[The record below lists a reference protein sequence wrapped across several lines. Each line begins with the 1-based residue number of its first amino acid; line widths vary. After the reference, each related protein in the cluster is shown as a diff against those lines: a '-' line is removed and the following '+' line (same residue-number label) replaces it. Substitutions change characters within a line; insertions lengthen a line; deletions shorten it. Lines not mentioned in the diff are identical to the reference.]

1 MSFTLPLQKVAALSA
16 ACREFD
22 VFLQIHGPESLQGMR
37 KRQLTMVDGCKIS
50 SSPKTARWLWH
61 CALGALLLAGPIPF
75 AFAQGGQS
83 EFSKTTPSNPPPSAP
98 APAPAAPAPAPAP
111 VAAKPA
117 SPVGG
122 PAWQTN
128 VAQPPQP
135 VPAPLQES
143 DAQVIGKVNDY
154 FNKLTDLQ
162 GTFLQTDPD
171 GKQKR
176 GKFYF
181 QRPGK
186 VRFDYIQPASLRII
200 SDGKTLAIEDQSAN
214 TRETYPLDV
223 TPFKLLL
230 SEKVDLAVDAKI
242 LGVEQGPELS
252 VLTVEDKNG
261 DSAGRIRLFFN
272 KADTSLKEWIVTDAQ
287 GLDTR
292 IEVSEVEQNKK
303 VAENLFIISAFGP
316 GDR

>member
-1 MSFTLPLQKVAALSA
+1 
-16 ACREFD
+16 
-22 VFLQIHGPESLQGMR
+22 
-37 KRQLTMVDGCKIS
+37 MVDGREVL
-50 SSPKTARWLWH
+50 SSPRTARWLKH
-61 CALGALLLAGPIPF
+61 CTVGALLLAGPIPF

-83 EFSKTTPSNPPPSAP
+83 EFSKTTPSNPPPAVAATAP
-98 APAPAAPAPAPAP
+98 APAPAAPAAAP
-111 VAAKPA
+111 VAARPA
-117 SPVGG
+117 SPVGGG

-128 VAQPPQP
+128 VAQPPQTA
-135 VPAPLQES
+135 PAAVQES
-143 DAQVIGKVNDY
+143 NAQVVASVNDY
-154 FNKLTDLQ
+154 FNKLSDLQ

-171 GKQKR
+171 GRHKKGR
-176 GKFYF
+176 FYF

-186 VRFDYIQPASLRII
+186 VRFDYTQPASLRII
-200 SDGKTLAIEDQSAN
+200 SDGRTLAIEDQSAN
-214 TRETYPLDV
+214 TSERYPLDV

-230 SEKVDLAVDAKI
+230 SEKVDLAVDARI
-242 LGVEQGPELS
+242 LGVEQGPDLT

-261 DSAGRIRLFFN
+261 DSSGRIRLFFN
-272 KADTSLKEWIVTDAQ
+272 KADMSLKEWIITDAQ

>member
-1 MSFTLPLQKVAALSA
+1 MADGRKV
-16 ACREFD
+16 
-22 VFLQIHGPESLQGMR
+22 
-37 KRQLTMVDGCKIS
+37 S
-50 SSPKTARWLWH
+50 SSPKIARRLRH
-61 CALGALLLAGPIPF
+61 CAIGALLLAGPIPF

-83 EFSKTTPSNPPPSAP
+83 EFSKTTPSNPPPAVAAP
-98 APAPAAPAPAPAP
+98 APAPAAPAPAP

-122 PAWQTN
+122 GPSWQTN

-135 VPAPLQES
+135 APAPVQES
-143 DAQVIGKVNDY
+143 DTQVVSKVNDY
-154 FNKLTDLQ
+154 FNKLSDLQ
-162 GTFLQTDPD
+162 GIFLQTDPD

-200 SDGKTLAIEDQSAN
+200 SDGRTLAIEDQSAN

-230 SEKVDLAVDAKI
+230 SEKVDLAVDARI
-242 LGVEQGPELS
+242 LGVEQGPDLT
-252 VLTVEDKNG
+252 VLTVEDKTG
-261 DSAGRIRLFFN
+261 DSSGRIRLFFN
-272 KADTSLKEWIVTDAQ
+272 KADMSLKEWIITDAQ

-303 VAENLFIISAFGP
+303 VSENAFIISPFGP

>member
-1 MSFTLPLQKVAALSA
+1 VEKGSY
-16 ACREFD
+16 
-22 VFLQIHGPESLQGMR
+22 
-37 KRQLTMVDGCKIS
+37 TMVDGCKVL
-50 SSPKTARWLWH
+50 SSPKTARLLRH
-61 CALGALLLAGPIPF
+61 CSVGVLLLAGPIPL

-83 EFSKTTPSNPPPSAP
+83 EFSKTTPSNPPPAVQAP
-98 APAPAAPAPAPAP
+98 APVPAAPAPAP

-122 PAWQTN
+122 GPSWQTN

-135 VPAPLQES
+135 APAPAPVQET
-143 DAQVIGKVNDY
+143 DAQVVAKVNDY

-162 GTFLQTDPD
+162 GSFLQTDPD
-171 GKQKR
+171 GRQKKGR
-176 GKFYF
+176 FYF

-186 VRFDYIQPASLRII
+186 VRFDYIQPATLKII
-200 SDGKTLAIEDQSAN
+200 SDGRTLAIEDSWAN
-214 TRETYPLDV
+214 TSERYPLDV

-242 LGVEQGPELS
+242 TGVEQGPDLT
-252 VLTVEDKNG
+252 VLTVEDKTG
-261 DSAGRIRLFFN
+261 DSPGRIRLFFN
-272 KADTSLKEWIVTDAQ
+272 KADMSLKEWIISDAQ

-292 IEVSEVEQNKK
+292 IEVSDVEQNKK
-303 VAENLFIISAFGP
+303 VAENLFMISPFGP